1 MNGKMS
7 TFLSPMSRARLAD
20 LITGHSGFPLSD
32 YVAVAGHF
40 PGIASGVFSSE
51 VKNG

>member
-1 MNGKMS
+1 MTGKINM
-7 TFLSPMSRARLAD
+7 LPQARV
-20 LITGHSGFPLSD
+20 SFPLSD
-32 YVAVAGHF
+32 FYAVAGHF